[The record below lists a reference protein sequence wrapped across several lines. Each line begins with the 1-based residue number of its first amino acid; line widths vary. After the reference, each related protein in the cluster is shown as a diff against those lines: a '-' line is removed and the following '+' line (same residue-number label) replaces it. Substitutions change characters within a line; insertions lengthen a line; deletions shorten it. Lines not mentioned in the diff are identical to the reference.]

1 MTTADTFA
9 PWPEPPYIAALRAKG
24 ATLERVLDSL
34 DDVIAYA
41 VRHDGRAPVGQLR
54 AILAEVAS

>member
-1 MTTADTFA
+1 MTADAFA
-9 PWPEPPYIAALRAKG
+9 PWPEPAYIAALRAKE

-41 VRHDGRAPVGQLR
+41 ARHGGLAPVGQLR